1 MGASPPEGSGVR
13 RLCLSV
19 AIPAV
24 WRPPPSPGPQGPVEA
39 PASAWSVVS
48 PGSWT
53 HRLLRAGL
61 ERTQLVGALRSG
73 VGRVGGAARSI
84 VCRGNGEFDKFLFAL
99 FLASKSMQEGWGS
112 GGDDMSLGPSQ
123 WDDEEGGMWNSA
135 ASQESSSSCSSWG
148 NAPKKGLQKVC
159 APQRGSNSRL
169 THSHSSSVTAAEEGG
184 PEPRQVLRPFRGLS

>member
-1 MGASPPEGSGVR
+1 MACGQSREPDAQAAQS
-13 RLCLSV
+13 
-19 AIPAV
+19 
-24 WRPPPSPGPQGPVEA
+24 RPGEDAARGGP
-39 PASAWSVVS
+39 
-48 PGSWT
+48 
-53 HRLLRAGL
+53 
-61 ERTQLVGALRSG
+61 ALRCG
-73 VGRVGGAARSI
+73 GVGGAAASI

-169 THSHSSSVTAAEEGG
+169 THSHPAASLQRRG
-184 PEPRQVLRPFRGLS
+184 VGLSPAKS

>member
-1 MGASPPEGSGVR
+1 MKTPHASGHSCR
-13 RLCLSV
+13 
-19 AIPAV
+19 
-24 WRPPPSPGPQGPVEA
+24 VEA
-39 PASAWSVVS
+39 ATFPWAPGARGEAQASAWPVVS

-53 HRLLRAGL
+53 RRLLRA
-61 ERTQLVGALRSG
+61 AW
-73 VGRVGGAARSI
+73 GRCSLWGSRAQCGEGRRGDATLQRA
-84 VCRGNGEFDKFLFAL
+84 CLRGNGEFDKFLFAL

-159 APQRGSNSRL
+159 APERGTNRRL
-169 THSHSSSVTAAEEGG
+169 TRSIPAA
-184 PEPRQVLRPFRGLS
+184 